1 MSSVWRWAAIISRM
15 SLWTDGRPRTLRSAL
30 TMHRTAWR
38 AAVRDSHVTGV
49 SALAH
54 VDADALDDPAPTATQ
69 VTNNAT
75 RLLRIWTPS
84 ESRYGASSWPPS
96 TWTKGRVEQPF
107 SLSTGIW

>member
-15 SLWTDGRPRTLRSAL
+15 SLCTDGRPRTLRSAL

-38 AAVRDSHVTGV
+38 ASVHDSDVTGV

-54 VDADALDDPAPTATQ
+54 VEAAALDAPATMATH
-69 VTNNAT
+69 VMDNAT

-84 ESRYGASSWPPS
+84 EPRYGASSRPGS
-96 TWTKGRVEQPF
+96 TWTKGRVQQPF
-107 SLSTGIW
+107 